1 MIESISLANEASYGD
16 TPVVLPKLSKHNF
29 FYGANGTGKTTI
41 TRVIADETSFPTC
54 QVSWT
59 GGTKLQALVYNRDFV
74 EKNFNQSSELKGIFT
89 LGEKDDSILQKIK
102 DAKQESDDLD
112 DKIKGLKKVLTGE
125 DGASGKQ
132 GELKNLEDQFTDKCW
147 GYKTKYDDDFKDAF
161 EGVRGKKVEFKTK
174 LISESE
180 NNKAELLD
188 LDVLRTKAKTI
199 FGTAPEKASILTTLD
214 FGALVASEANPILSK
229 KVIGSAD
236 VDIAELIQHLGNSDW
251 VKEGQQY
258 LDSANGRCPF
268 CQQGL
273 PEAFAGQLTTY
284 FDETFEKDIDAI
296 KKLASDYDQQA
307 HAISFS
313 IQSIIDS
320 GSAFIDI
327 PKVQASKDLLDAKI
341 STNKQ
346 HIASKLKESS
356 KVVSLEPLEA
366 VLQGVSSMVTAA
378 NEVIAAHNLTV
389 DNLAEEKKTLK
400 RKVWKYVVNE
410 ARAGYAAYVKAKSAL
425 DKAVEGLTANIKK
438 NEADRL
444 EKKREIAKL
453 EKSITSIKPTV
464 DAINGILTSFG
475 FSGFSL
481 AMSEKDGYYKIVR
494 DDGGDAKHSL
504 SEGEKTFVTFLY
516 FYHLLK
522 GSDSES
528 GITGNRI
535 VVFDDPVSSLDSEI
549 LFIVSSLIK
558 GLLEEVRNDS
568 GHIKQI
574 FVLTHNVYFHKE
586 VTFNSKRP
594 KSGKYKYETF
604 CIVKKPNNRTEIVQ
618 HNDNPIKTSYELL
631 WNELRGAVKSSL
643 TIQNTLRRILENY
656 FTILGNRNKDAI
668 ICKFDGKDR
677 LICQSLFSWINDGSH
692 FTNDDLYVSCD
703 EETIEKFL
711 QIFMQV
717 FENEGHISHYNM
729 MMGITEEDEP
739 AEAEEPSAVE
749 IEVEA

>member
-1 MIESISLANEASYGD
+1 MIESISLSSNASYGN
-16 TPVVLPKLSKHNF
+16 TPVVLTKLSKHNF

-54 QVSWT
+54 QVNWT
-59 GGTKLQALVYNRDFV
+59 GGTKLQPMVYNRDFV
-74 EKNFNQSSELKGIFT
+74 DKNFNQSSELKGIFT
-89 LGEKDDSILQKIK
+89 LGEKDDSILQKIAA
-102 DAKQESDDLD
+102 AKQESDDLD
-112 DKIKGLKKVLTGE
+112 EKIKGLKKVLNGE

-132 GELKNLEDQFTDKCW
+132 GELKTLDDGFTEKCW
-147 GYKTKYDDDFKDAF
+147 GYKTKFDDDFKDAF
-161 EGVRGKKVEFKTK
+161 EGVRGKRVDFKTK
-174 LISESE
+174 LILESE
-180 NNKAELLD
+180 NNKAELLGI
-188 LDVLRTKAKTI
+188 DVLRAKAKTI
-199 FGTAPEKASILTTLD
+199 FGTAPEKASILPTLD
-214 FGALVASEANPILSK
+214 FDTLVASEANPILSK

-236 VDIAELIQHLGNSDW
+236 VDIAALIQHLGNSDW

-273 PEAFAGQLTTY
+273 PEAFAEQLTTY

-296 KKLASDYDQQA
+296 KKLAADYEQQA

-320 GSAFIDI
+320 GSDFIDI
-327 PKVQASKDLLDAKI
+327 PKVQTSKDLLDAKI

-356 KVVSLEPLEA
+356 KTVSLEPLEA
-366 VLQGVSSMVTAA
+366 VLQNISSMVTVA
-378 NEVIAAHNLTV
+378 NEAIAAHNLMV
-389 DNLAEEKKTLK
+389 DNLADEKRTLK
-400 RKVWKYVVNE
+400 RQVWKYVVNE
-410 ARAGYAAYVKAKSAL
+410 ASADCAAYVKAKSAL
-425 DKAVEGLTANIKK
+425 DKAVAGLTSNIKTS
-438 NEADRL
+438 EADRV

-504 SEGEKTFVTFLY
+504 SEGEKTFITFLY
-516 FYHLLK
+516 FYHWLK

-528 GITGNRI
+528 GITGNRV

-558 GLLEEVRNDS
+558 GLLEEVRNDA

-586 VTFNSKRP
+586 VTFSKNRP
-594 KSGKYKYETF
+594 AKGKHKYETF
-604 CIVKKPNNRTEIVQ
+604 WIVKKPNNSTEIIP
-618 HNDNPIKTSYELL
+618 HSDNPIKTSYELL
-631 WNELRGAVKSSL
+631 WNELRGDTRSNL

-703 EETIEKFL
+703 DETIDKFL
-711 QIFMQV
+711 QIFKQV
-717 FENEGHISHYNM
+717 FDKEGHISHYNM
-729 MMGITEEDEP
+729 MMGITDGNGEGG
-739 AEAEEPSAVE
+739 E
-749 IEVEA
+749 INQ

>member
-59 GGTKLQALVYNRDFV
+59 GGNKLQALVYNRDFV
-74 EKNFNQSSELKGIFT
+74 EKNFNQSSEIKGIFT
-89 LGEKDDSILQKIK
+89 LGEKDETILQKIEA
-102 DAKQESDDLD
+102 AKKQSDSLD
-112 DKIKGLKKVLTGE
+112 EEIKKLKKVLNGE
-125 DGASGKQ
+125 DGTSGKQ
-132 GELKNLEDQFTDKCW
+132 GELLTLEESFTEKCW
-147 GYKTKYDDDFKDAF
+147 AFKSKFDDDFKDAF
-161 EGVRGKKVEFKTK
+161 EGVRGKKADFKAK
-174 LISESE
+174 LISESQK
-180 NNKAELLD
+180 NSAELLD
-188 LDVLRTKAKTI
+188 LNKLKSKAKTI
-199 FGTAPEKASILTTLD
+199 FGTAPEKASVLSTLD
-214 FGALVASEANPILSK
+214 YGALVASEANPILSK
-229 KVIGSAD
+229 KVVGSTD

-258 LDSANGRCPF
+258 LDSSKGRCPF

-273 PEAFAGQLTTY
+273 PEAFAEKLKTY
-284 FDETFEKDIDAI
+284 FDETFEKDIVAV
-296 KKLASDYDQQA
+296 KKLASDYEQQA
-307 HAISFS
+307 HVISFS

-320 GSAFIDI
+320 KSSFIDI
-327 PKVQASKDLLDAKI
+327 PKVQASKDLLDAKL

-366 VLQGVSSMVTAA
+366 ILQGISSMVSAA
-378 NEVIAAHNLTV
+378 NDAIAAHNLTV
-389 DNLAEEKKTLK
+389 DNLAEEKRSLK
-400 RKVWKYVVNE
+400 QQVWKYVVNE
-410 ARAGYAAYVKAKSAL
+410 ASADYSAYVKANSAL
-425 DKAVEGLTANIKK
+425 AKAVAGLTSNIQKSIETK
-438 NEADRL
+438 L
-444 EKKREIAKL
+444 EKNREIAKL

-464 DAINGILTSFG
+464 DAINGILTTFG

-481 AMSEKDGYYKIVR
+481 AMSDKDGYYKIVR
-494 DDGGDAKHSL
+494 DDGGDAKDSL
-504 SEGEKTFVTFLY
+504 SEGERTFITFLY

-558 GLLEEVRNDS
+558 GLLEEVRKGE
-568 GHIKQI
+568 GHIKQV

-586 VTFNSKRP
+586 VTFNSKR
-594 KSGKYKYETF
+594 KNGAMNHETF
-604 CIVKKPNNRTEIVQ
+604 WIVKKPNNRTEITQ
-618 HNDNPIKTSYELL
+618 HSDNPIKTSYELL
-631 WNELRGAVKSSL
+631 WNELKGDNKSSL

-656 FTILGNRNKDAI
+656 FTILGNRDKDAI
-668 ICKFDGKDR
+668 ICRFDGKDR

-692 FTNDDLYVSCD
+692 FTSDDLYIACD
-703 EETIEKFL
+703 DETIEKFL
-711 QIFMQV
+711 QIFKKV
-717 FENEGHISHYNM
+717 FDNEGHISHYNM
-729 MMGITEEDEP
+729 MMGISIENDAEGVEDATASEEEGV
-739 AEAEEPSAVE
+739 A
-749 IEVEA
+749 

>member
-1 MIESISLANEASYGD
+1 MIESISLASEASYGD

-41 TRVIADETSFPTC
+41 TRVIADETGFPTC
-54 QVSWT
+54 QVSWA
-59 GGTKLQALVYNRDFV
+59 GGNKLQALVYNRDFI
-74 EKNFNQSSELKGIFT
+74 EKNFNQSSQLKGIFT
-89 LGEKDDSILQKIK
+89 LGEKDETILQKIEA
-102 DAKQESDDLD
+102 AKLEDDDLD
-112 DKIKGLKKVLTGE
+112 KKIKGLKNSLNGE

-132 GELKNLEDQFTDKCW
+132 GELKTLDDGFTEKCW
-147 GYKTKYDDDFKDAF
+147 GLKSKFDDDFKDAF
-161 EGVRGKKVEFKTK
+161 EGVRGKRVDFKNK

-180 NNKAELLD
+180 SNKAELLD
-188 LDVLRTKAKTI
+188 LDALRTKAKTI
-199 FGTAPEKASILTTLD
+199 FGTAPEKANILPILN
-214 FGALVASEANPILSK
+214 FGALVTSEVNPILSK

-258 LDSANGRCPF
+258 LDSSKGWCPF

-273 PEAFAGQLTTY
+273 PEAFAEQLTTY

-296 KKLASDYDQQA
+296 KKLASDYEQQA

-320 GSAFIDI
+320 KSAFIDI
-327 PKVQASKDLLDAKI
+327 PKVQSSKDLLDAKI

-346 HIASKLKESS
+346 RIASKLKESS

-366 VLQGVSSMVTAA
+366 ILQGISAMVTAA
-378 NEVIAAHNLTV
+378 NEAIAAHNLTV
-389 DNLAEEKKTLK
+389 DNLADEKKALK
-400 RKVWKYVVNE
+400 QQAWKYVVNE
-410 ARAGYAAYVKAKSAL
+410 ASADYAAYVKAKSAL
-425 DKAVEGLTANIKK
+425 DKAVAGLTSNIQKS
-438 NEADRL
+438 EAARL

-453 EKSITSIKPTV
+453 EKTITSIKPTV
-464 DAINGILTSFG
+464 DAINGILTAFG

-494 DDGGDAKHSL
+494 DDGGDAKDSL

-528 GITGNRI
+528 GVTGDRI

-558 GLLEEVRNDS
+558 GLLEEVRKGE

-574 FVLTHNVYFHKE
+574 FILTHNVYFHKE
-586 VTFNSKRP
+586 VTFNSNRKNGAM
-594 KSGKYKYETF
+594 KHETF
-604 CIVKKPNNRTEIVQ
+604 WVVKKPNNRTEIIQ
-618 HNDNPIKTSYELL
+618 HSDNPIKTSYELL
-631 WNELRGAVKSSL
+631 WNELRGADKSSL

-656 FTILGNRNKDAI
+656 FKILGNRDKDAI
-668 ICKFDGKDR
+668 ICKFNGKDR

-692 FTNDDLYVSCD
+692 FTSDDLYVACD
-703 EETIEKFL
+703 ETTIEKFL
-711 QIFMQV
+711 QIFKKV
-717 FENEGHISHYNM
+717 FENENHISHYNM
-729 MMGITEEDEP
+729 MMGITEEEEP
-739 AEAEEPSAVE
+739 AEADVPSPVE
-749 IEVEA
+749 IGADV

>member
-59 GGTKLQALVYNRDFV
+59 AGTKLQALVYNRDFV

-89 LGEKDDSILQKIK
+89 LGEKDESILQKIK
-102 DAKQESDDLD
+102 DAKKECDDLD
-112 DKIKGLKKVLTGE
+112 DKIKGLKNVLNGE
-125 DGASGKQ
+125 DGTNGKQ
-132 GELKNLEDQFTDKCW
+132 GELKTLEDQFTEKCW
-147 GYKTKYDDDFKDAF
+147 AYKTKFDDDFKDAF
-161 EGVRGKKVEFKTK
+161 EGVRGKRADFKNR
-174 LISESE
+174 LISESQ

-188 LDVLRTKAKTI
+188 LDGLKSKAKTI
-199 FGTAPEKASILTTLD
+199 FGTAPEKASVLSTLD
-214 FGALVASEANPILSK
+214 FASIVASEANPILLK

-258 LDSANGRCPF
+258 LDSAKGRCPF

-273 PEAFAGQLTTY
+273 PETFAEKLTTY

-296 KKLASDYDQQA
+296 KKLASDYEQQA
-307 HAISFS
+307 LVISVS

-320 GSAFIDI
+320 KSIFIDI
-327 PKVQASKDLLDAKI
+327 PKVQASKDLFDAKI
-341 STNKQ
+341 STNKR
-346 HIASKLKESS
+346 HIATKLKESS

-366 VLQGVSSMVTAA
+366 ILQSISSMAITA
-378 NEVIAAHNLTV
+378 NEAIAAHNLTV
-389 DNLAEEKKTLK
+389 DNLADEKSTLK
-400 RKVWKYVVNE
+400 QQVWKYVVTE
-410 ARAGYAAYVKAKSAL
+410 ANADYSAYVKAKNAL
-425 DKAVEGLTANIKK
+425 DKAVEGLTKNI
-438 NEADRL
+438 R
-444 EKKREIAKL
+444 KREAYRIAKRREMAEL

-464 DAINGILTSFG
+464 DAINGILTAFG

-481 AMSEKDGYYKIVR
+481 AMSDKDGYYKIIR
-494 DDGGDAKHSL
+494 DDGGDAKDSL
-504 SEGEKTFVTFLY
+504 SEGEKTFITFLY

-528 GITGNRI
+528 GITGNRV

-558 GLLEEVRNDS
+558 GLLEEVRSDA

-586 VTFNSKRP
+586 VTFNSNRKN
-594 KSGKYKYETF
+594 GAMNHETF
-604 CIVKKPNNRTEIVQ
+604 WIIKKPNNRTEIIQ
-618 HNDNPIKTSYELL
+618 HNDNSTFAGE
-631 WNELRGAVKSSL
+631 
-643 TIQNTLRRILENY
+643 IL
-656 FTILGNRNKDAI
+656 
-668 ICKFDGKDR
+668 
-677 LICQSLFSWINDGSH
+677 S
-692 FTNDDLYVSCD
+692 
-703 EETIEKFL
+703 
-711 QIFMQV
+711 
-717 FENEGHISHYNM
+717 
-729 MMGITEEDEP
+729 
-739 AEAEEPSAVE
+739 
-749 IEVEA
+749 